1 MTTPLHTQ
9 AQQLETALRDAS
21 RATNNPAYAA
31 LAVQVQAVSE
41 RLKEIEPEP
50 VERQYR
56 MLEEGEEI
64 KKGDEFYSSF
74 MGYWVNAT
82 LTGCPVR
89 SGGNK
94 LYRRPIIP
102 AGEFQTLT
110 EFHQRE
116 VQK

>member
-31 LAVQVQAVSE
+31 LAILVQTVAE

-50 VERQYR
+50 RYR
-56 MLEEGEEI
+56 MLEAGEI
-64 KKGDEFYSSF
+64 IRKGDDYQASSQSPWKPF
-74 MGYWVNAT
+74 TCVIGEALDEGSVGRA
-82 LTGCPVR
+82 
-89 SGGNK
+89 
-94 LYRRPIIP
+94 RRPLIP
-102 AGEFQTLT
+102 ADEFQALT